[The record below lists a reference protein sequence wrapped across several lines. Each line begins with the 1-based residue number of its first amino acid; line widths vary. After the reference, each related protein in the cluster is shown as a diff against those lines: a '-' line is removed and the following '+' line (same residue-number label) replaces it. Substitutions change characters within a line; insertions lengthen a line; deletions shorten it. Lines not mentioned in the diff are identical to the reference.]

1 MANADD
7 AVAKNLNESPER
19 SMIQFPIR
27 RIEQFLNN
35 LIQFIDFIELIDSI
49 RHLRIK
55 AICDQFTINLLAG
68 LPLFYV

>member
-1 MANADD
+1 VANADD

-27 RIEQFLNN
+27 RIE
-35 LIQFIDFIELIDSI
+35 QFIDFIELIDSI